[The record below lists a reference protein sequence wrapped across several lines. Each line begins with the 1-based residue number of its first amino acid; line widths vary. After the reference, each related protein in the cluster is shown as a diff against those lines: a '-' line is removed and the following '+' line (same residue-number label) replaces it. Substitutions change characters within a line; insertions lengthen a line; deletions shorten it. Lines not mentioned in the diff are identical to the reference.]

1 MNKLKTLIVAAVIIT
16 LNSCYVQHQHS
27 YTQEHTSSHYR
38 NNFSRRDNGGCGWH
52 RQPSNRVENK
62 RYRREW

>member
-1 MNKLKTLIVAAVIIT
+1 MNKLKTLIVTAIIIT

-27 YTQEHTSSHYR
+27 YTQEHISSHYR

-52 RQPSNRVENK
+52 RQQPNRVEN
-62 RYRREW
+62 RNYMREW

>member
-38 NNFSRRDNGGCGWH
+38 NNFVDKDNGGCGWH
-52 RQPSNRVENK
+52 RDAYKPAARNYK
-62 RYRREW
+62 RDR

>member
-1 MNKLKTLIVAAVIIT
+1 MNKLKTIIVAAVIIT

-38 NNFSRRDNGGCGWH
+38 NNFSRRDKGGCGWY
-52 RQPSNRVENK
+52 RQQPNRVEN
-62 RYRREW
+62 RNYMREW

>member
-38 NNFSRRDNGGCGWH
+38 NNFTRQDNGGCGWH
-52 RQPSNRVENK
+52 RQRPNRVENK
-62 RYRREW
+62 RYMKEW

>member
-1 MNKLKTLIVAAVIIT
+1 MNKLKTIIVAAVIIT

-38 NNFSRRDNGGCGWH
+38 NNFSKRDNGGCGWY
-52 RQPSNRVENK
+52 RQQPNRVENRNYMK
-62 RYRREW
+62 EW

>member
-1 MNKLKTLIVAAVIIT
+1 MNKLKTLIVTAIIIT

-27 YTQEHTSSHYR
+27 YTQEHISSHYR

-62 RYRREW
+62 RYMREW

>member
-27 YTQEHTSSHYR
+27 YTQEHTSS
-38 NNFSRRDNGGCGWH
+38 
-52 RQPSNRVENK
+52 RVTFFQAYVK
-62 RYRREW
+62 YP

>member
-1 MNKLKTLIVAAVIIT
+1 MNKLKTLIAAAVIIT

-52 RQPSNRVENK
+52 RQQPKRVENK
-62 RYRREW
+62 RYIEKW